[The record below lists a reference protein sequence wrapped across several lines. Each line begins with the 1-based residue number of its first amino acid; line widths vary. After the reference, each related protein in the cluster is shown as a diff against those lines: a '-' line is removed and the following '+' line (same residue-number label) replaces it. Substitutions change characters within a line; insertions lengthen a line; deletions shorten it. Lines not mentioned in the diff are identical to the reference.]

1 MTDSPCRKR
10 FPRPNMGR
18 TMQARLWKA
27 RFMGFLDGL
36 KKNLG
41 FDKAGQ
47 KAAERASETPQEAVE
62 ASTGE
67 TVQRSGPEPSA
78 EAEALAASGPVAS
91 DAGAAAASAG
101 QVTEVVVEADDTLS
115 GIAMQFGVDL
125 DALIAVNTDT
135 VPNPDHIYPGQVLR
149 LP

>member
-1 MTDSPCRKR
+1 
-10 FPRPNMGR
+10 
-18 TMQARLWKA
+18 
-27 RFMGFLDGL
+27 MGFLDGL

-47 KAAERASETPQEAVE
+47 KASGRPSETPQEAVE
-62 ASTGE
+62 ASMGE
-67 TVQRSGPEPSA
+67 TVQSAGLAPSA
-78 EAEALAASGPVAS
+78 EAGALAGQGTAVF
-91 DAGAAAASAG
+91 DAAAAAAASTR
-101 QVTEVVVEADDTLS
+101 QVTEVVVETDDTLS

-125 DALIAVNTDT
+125 DALIAVNADT

>member
-1 MTDSPCRKR
+1 
-10 FPRPNMGR
+10 
-18 TMQARLWKA
+18 MQARLWKA

-78 EAEALAASGPVAS
+78 EAGALAASGLAASGPVAS